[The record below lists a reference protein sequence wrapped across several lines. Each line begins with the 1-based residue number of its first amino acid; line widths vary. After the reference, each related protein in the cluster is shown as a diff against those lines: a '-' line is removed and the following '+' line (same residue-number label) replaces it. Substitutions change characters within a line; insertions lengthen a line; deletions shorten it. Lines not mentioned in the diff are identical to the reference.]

1 MLSQTLGIGSQGL
14 PCWHW
19 LSRTCIVPDHAAPA
33 KRSFPPS
40 STGCCVH
47 VSKALNSKSR
57 TCAALGRPWRSA
69 VSTSSSSGASNE
81 GWNKRIEDVSSHGG
95 AHGPHAGQGGDQ
107 QAAAPPPIQDANG
120 EPIVPWGA
128 AKIFQ
133 VMALWLLAY
142 VIIGQVAL
150 PIALTVLGIDR
161 DAMSI
166 RGHALLHLS
175 LDMSQLGVT
184 LLILWQTLKSYKP
197 RMLGFFPI
205 RWRGWWPL
213 AVLLGC
219 AVFPAVDFV
228 AHQSISWLPVEADG
242 WGGQMEAS
250 LSMGDWIT
258 NAAYF
263 SVVSICAPIW
273 EEAIFRGFLLTSMTR
288 YMPTY
293 VCVCVC
299 VLLFAMC
306 HFRHQTF
313 LPLLMLG
320 SVFSAIFIKTRN
332 LLPPIVLHSLWNVY
346 VMLSLIRGNGVY

>member
-1 MLSQTLGIGSQGL
+1 MPTA
-14 PCWHW
+14 
-19 LSRTCIVPDHAAPA
+19 AAPA
-33 KRSFPPS
+33 RHGFPPT
-40 STGCCVH
+40 STSYCVH
-47 VSKALNSKSR
+47 VSKVSISSIR
-57 TCAALGRPWRSA
+57 TWAALGRPRRPV
-69 VSTSSSSGASNE
+69 VSTSSASGASNE
-81 GWNKRIEDVSSHGG
+81 GWNERKEDFRGQ
-95 AHGPHAGQGGDQ
+95 GPHAGQAGGQ
-107 QAAAPPPIQDANG
+107 QAAPPTPVQDENG
-120 EPIVPWGA
+120 DPIVPWGG

-142 VIIGQVAL
+142 VIIGQVVL
-150 PIALTVLGIDR
+150 PIALTLLGIDR

-175 LDMSQLGVT
+175 LDVSQLGVT

-197 RMLGFFPI
+197 RMLGFFPV
-205 RWRGWWPL
+205 RWKGWWPL

-293 VCVCVC
+293 LAAGASS
-299 VLLFAMC
+299 LLFAMC

-346 VMLSLIRGNGVY
+346 VMFSLIKGNGVY